1 MARIAIVEDEVD
13 ISRIIKEV
21 LGELGHDVVSYVNPS
36 TDIVEHLR
44 DYQPDLIFV
53 DARLN
58 ESVSGWDIID
68 GLRAQNGD
76 RRIPIILASGAS
88 EEIAERR
95 GQLDAEGI
103 PVLPKPF
110 DLDALEALVEQI
122 VPSGTTQHSADKKTP

>member
-122 VPSGTTQHSADKKTP
+122 VPSGTTHHSADKKTP